1 MRQLADFIKQGENF
15 AVISHISPDGDT
27 MGSAAALIYALE
39 KLGKR
44 AQWFCEGNIPAAF
57 MKIEEIA
64 SLTKRE
70 KLKRFDI
77 VICVDCS
84 DEARLGSCAQLLKTI
99 KRTAQLDHHR
109 TNTFY
114 AQVNAVYPHS
124 AAGFLVMELLKELEI
139 ALDTHMARAL
149 FVSVSTDTGRLSHNG
164 VTAEEVRQT
173 AALYEY
179 DIRQDELTGI
189 LFQTAALQKIRLRG
203 RAIEHLATAFEGR
216 VAYTYLDADDY
227 SAFHAEQADSDDV
240 VELCRSVEGAHIA
253 FFIRQTEDG
262 YKASLRC
269 LPQYDVSAVCAA
281 FGGGGHKLAA
291 GCNLPG
297 TRQQVLEQLLNALKE
312 VLRA

>member
-39 KLGKR
+39 KTGKR

-64 SLTKRE
+64 SLVKRE
-70 KLKRFDI
+70 KLNSFDS

-84 DEARLGSCAQLLKTI
+84 DEARMGSCAQLLKTAG
-99 KRTAQLDHHR
+99 RTAQIDHHK

-114 AQVNAVYPHS
+114 AQVNAVCQRS
-124 AAGFLVMELLKELEI
+124 ATGFLVMDLLNELKIE
-139 ALDTHMARAL
+139 LDTHMARAL
-149 FVSVSTDTGRLSHNG
+149 FVSVSTDTGRLSHSG
-164 VTAEEVRQT
+164 VTADEVRQT

-189 LFQTAALQKIRLRG
+189 LFQTATLQKTRLKG
-203 RAIEHLATAFEGR
+203 RAIEHLSTAFEGR
-216 VAYTYLDADDY
+216 AVYTYLDAADY
-227 SAFHAEQADSDDV
+227 AAFGAEQADSDDV

-269 LPQYDVSAVCAA
+269 LPQYDVAAVCTA

-291 GCNLPG
+291 GCNIKG
-297 TRQQVLEQLLNALKE
+297 TRQQVVDRLLKALEE
-312 VLRA
+312 VL

>member
-1 MRQLADFIKQGENF
+1 MKQLADFIKQGKNF

-27 MGSAAALIYALE
+27 MGSAAALLYALE

-64 SLTKRE
+64 SLVTRE
-70 KLKRFDI
+70 KLHSFDS

-84 DEARLGSCAQLLKTI
+84 DEARLGSCAQLFKTV
-99 KRTAQLDHHR
+99 KRTAQIDHHS

-114 AQVNAVYPHS
+114 AQVNVVEQRS
-124 AAGFLVMELLKELEI
+124 AAGFLVMDLLKELEI
-139 ALDTHMARAL
+139 ELDTHMARAL
-149 FVSVSTDTGRLSHNG
+149 FVSISTDTGRLSHSG
-164 VTAEEVRQT
+164 VTADEVRQA

-189 LFQTAALQKIRLRG
+189 LFQRAALPKIRLRG
-203 RAIEHLATAFEGR
+203 RAIEHLATALEGR
-216 VAYTYLDADDY
+216 VVYTYLDAADY
-227 SAFHAEQADSDDV
+227 AAFSAEQADSDDV
-240 VELCRSVEGAHIA
+240 VELCRSVEGAHIV

-269 LPQYDVSAVCAA
+269 LPQYDVAAVCAA

-291 GCNLPG
+291 GCSIQG
-297 TRQQVLEQLLNALKE
+297 TRQQVVDRLLKALEE
-312 VLRA
+312 VLQA